1 MARGPER
8 PPLSFQ
14 QQRLWLLH
22 QLEPGLT
29 AYNVPSAVELDG
41 DLDVDALRR
50 ALDALVERHATL
62 RTTFEEDDPEP
73 VQVIGPAVPVGLPVE
88 DLSAQPEAARASA
101 LAERLAAE
109 ARRPFDLARDL
120 MLRALLLRLSARRHV
135 LLLTTH
141 HIASDGWSRG
151 VRTRELSA
159 LYAAFHEGRP
169 PALPPLPIQYVD
181 YAIAQRERLAGPA
194 LQAQLAEWR
203 RVLDGAASG
212 FELPTDRPRPRAQSY
227 RGAQVVHVLP
237 RPLADQLR
245 SIARS
250 ARATPFMTLLAGF
263 QALLGRYTARD
274 DAVVGTVVAARNR
287 PETEPLIGFFANT
300 LVLRTDLS
308 GRPSLREAVRRA
320 REASLDAFDRQD
332 VPFERLVEE
341 LRPDRSLARHPI
353 FQVMFV
359 MQPSRV
365 PTLDLPGLTAR
376 PVDVD
381 AGTCHFDLSVHATER
396 ADGIALRAEY
406 AVDLFDRATIE
417 RLLGHYETL
426 LAGAAADPDRP
437 LAGVPLLAAAERRR
451 IVVDWNAR
459 GNGERPASAGEA
471 TTLHGLFET
480 QAARTPDRTAVA
492 CEGRE
497 LTYAELD
504 ARANRLAHRLRRS
517 LLGSSDSG
525 GPAPGRMRAGAEA
538 RVGLCADRSLEMV
551 VGLLGALKAGAAFV
565 PLDPDAPARRLGA
578 MIEDA
583 GIALVLADRSAVARL
598 PRDAGATVIRLEDDE
613 GDAAASRPPALVVA
627 SDALAYVLHTSGSTG
642 RPKGVLVEHRQLLA
656 YARAVVER
664 FDLGTGG
671 RFAMVQPLTVDS
683 CHTMLFPALGWG
695 GTLHLIVRER
705 ALDGASLGEY
715 MRAQR
720 IDFLKIAPSHLAA
733 LIASDDA
740 SDLLPARGLFL
751 GGEAL
756 HWDLVDRLFA
766 LAPSCAI
773 WNHYGPTETTVGVL
787 TYRVD
792 GAPPD
797 DRQRTL
803 SVPLGRPL
811 GHARVHVLD
820 RFGHPQP
827 VGVPGEIHV
836 GGPALARGYLDRSD
850 LTAVQFVPDAL
861 GESAGER
868 LYRTGDQA
876 RYLPDGVVEFLGRV
890 DEQAK
895 IRGLRIE
902 PAEIEAALGE
912 HPGVAERAVVVRA
925 DAAGSPALVAYVVP
939 RAGHALTA
947 PELRAFLAERLP
959 EPLVPSAIVGLDA
972 LPRTPHGKL
981 DRQALPAPPA
991 DALARAGGS
1000 APPRTPAERTIAAV
1014 WADVLG
1020 LSAVGRDDDFF
1031 ALGGHSLLGVRLISR
1046 VRAAFGVRVPFRV
1059 LFEAPTVAG
1068 MAAWLAASGA
1078 GDGTLDDLADIER
1091 LSEAEA
1097 EAALARELAAR
1108 RAETGTG
1115 VDG

>member
-50 ALDALVERHATL
+50 SLDALVERHATL
-62 RTTFEEDDPEP
+62 RTTFEEADPEP
-73 VQVIGPAVPVGLPVE
+73 VQIVGPPVPVALPVE
-88 DLSAQPEAARASA
+88 DLSALPDAARAA
-101 LAERLAAE
+101 AAAERLAAE
-109 ARRPFDLARDL
+109 ARRPFDLARDI
-120 MLRALLLRLSARRHV
+120 MLRALLLRLGDRRHV

-141 HIASDGWSRG
+141 HIASDGWSRA

-159 LYAAFHEGRP
+159 LYAAFCAGRP
-169 PALPPLPIQYVD
+169 PTLPPLPIQYVD
-181 YAIAQRERLAGPA
+181 YAIAQRERLAGPG
-194 LQAQLAEWR
+194 LRAQLDQWR

-227 RGAQVVHVLP
+227 RGAHVFHVLP
-237 RPLADQLR
+237 RPLVDQLKA
-245 SIARS
+245 IGRS

-274 DAVVGTVVAARNR
+274 DALVGTVVAARNR
-287 PETEPLIGFFANT
+287 SETEPLIGFFANT

-308 GRPSLREAVRRA
+308 GRPSLREAIRRA
-320 REASLDAFDRQD
+320 REAGLDAFDGQD

-359 MQPSRV
+359 MQPARV
-365 PTLDLPGLTAR
+365 AGLDLPGVTAR
-376 PVDVD
+376 TVAFDP
-381 AGTCHFDLSVHATER
+381 GTCHFDLSVHATER
-396 ADGIALRAEY
+396 DDGVALRAEY
-406 AVDLFDRATIE
+406 AVDLFDRSTIE

-426 LAGAAADPDRP
+426 LAGAVAEPDRP
-437 LAGVPLLAAAERRR
+437 IASVPLLDAVERRR
-451 IVVDWNAR
+451 IVVDWNTLPE
-459 GNGERPASAGEA
+459 GERASGTPEVS
-471 TTLHGLFET
+471 TLHGLFEA
-480 QAARTPDRTAVA
+480 QAARTPDRAAVA

-504 ARANRLAHRLRRS
+504 ARANRLAHRLRR
-517 LLGSSDSG
+517 LGA
-525 GPAPGRMRAGAEA
+525 GPEA

-551 VGLLGALKAGAAFV
+551 VGLLGTLKAGAAFV
-565 PLDPDAPARRLGA
+565 PLDPDAPARRLSA
-578 MIEDA
+578 MIQDA
-583 GIALVLADRSAVARL
+583 GLAMVLADRSGVLRL
-598 PRDAGATVIRLEDDE
+598 PRDSGATVISLEEDE
-613 GDAAASRPPALVVA
+613 GDAAASRAPAVA
-627 SDALAYVLHTSGSTG
+627 VAADALAYVLHTSGSTG

-656 YARAVVER
+656 YAGAVVQR
-664 FDLGTGG
+664 FGFAAGG

-683 CHTMLFPALGWG
+683 CHTMVFPALGWG
-695 GTLHLIVRER
+695 GTLHVIVRER
-705 ALDGASLGEY
+705 ALDAAALAEY
-715 MRAQR
+715 MRAHR

-733 LIASDDA
+733 LVASDGA
-740 SDLLPARGLFL
+740 AALLPARGLFL

-756 HWDLVDRLFA
+756 HWDLVDRLRA

-773 WNHYGPTETTVGVL
+773 WNHYGPTEATVGVL

-792 GAPPD
+792 GAPAV
-797 DRQRTL
+797 DRERTL

-836 GGPALARGYLDRSD
+836 GGPAVTRGYLDRPD
-850 LTAVQFVPDAL
+850 LTAQQFVADAL
-861 GESAGER
+861 GGGAGER

-876 RYLPDGVVEFLGRV
+876 RYLPDGAVEFLGRI

-902 PAEIEAALGE
+902 PGEIEAALGE

-925 DAAGSPALVAYVVP
+925 DAAGSAALVAYVVP
-939 RAGHALTA
+939 RAGHALAA

-959 EPLVPSAIVGLDA
+959 EPMVPSAIVGLEA

-991 DALARAGGS
+991 DALARSGGS
-1000 APPRTPAERTIAAV
+1000 EPPRTPAERTIAAV

-1020 LSAVGRDDDFF
+1020 LPAVGRDDDFF

-1068 MAAWLAASGA
+1068 MAAWLAANGA
-1078 GDGTLDDLADIER
+1078 DEAPADDLADIES
-1091 LSEAEA
+1091 LSDEEA

-1108 RAETGTG
+1108 RAEGGTA